1 MRAILQQFFNLFG
14 RRRPLG
20 LLAMLWVT
28 GGSLLA
34 QTPYSLPQAIEY
46 AMQNNTSIKNA
57 QLDILNANARIGET
71 RAVGLPQISAQAQLQ
86 HNFRIQQSILDGGT
100 NVPFLSSGSTDAL
113 AQHVYNDLRQG
124 ERGNTYVSEYI
135 PKPAQVLGPRDVVAF
150 AFGLKNNAAASVTA
164 SQLLFNGSYFVGLQA
179 ARAYRQFSEKSLT
192 SAKVTLVENVT
203 KAYYGVLVNQE
214 RYDLL
219 KVNVDRLEKLLNE
232 TREMN
237 KNGFVEKIDVD
248 RLEVQSNN
256 LKVEVQNVERLLN
269 LTLNALKFQMN
280 MPLNENIV
288 LTEKLADLTNTTF
301 TPVATETVNYEQR
314 TEYTL
319 LQQQKQLNTLD
330 LKNIQAGRYPTLGA
344 AFTTGYAP
352 AATRLQDIFQ
362 SDRWI
367 NYSYIAFQLNV
378 PIFKGLSTNY
388 QAQQKKIAIQKTE
401 NDIRQ
406 FQKVVDLQVQQS
418 NVTLQNSLESLKMQ
432 KRNLDLATE
441 VVRVTR
447 IKYQQGVGSNI
458 EVINAEASLKESQTN
473 YYAALYDALIAKV
486 DLDKATGDLFKG
498 Q

>member
-20 LLAMLWVT
+20 LLAMLWVA

-71 RAVGLPQISAQAQLQ
+71 RAIGLPQINGQVQLL
-86 HNFRIQQSILDGGT
+86 HNIKIQQVILENGAGPFGDSSIPIGS
-100 NVPFLSSGSTDAL
+100 VIKFPF
-113 AQHVYNDLRQG
+113 Q
-124 ERGNTYVSEYI
+124 
-135 PKPAQVLGPRDVVAF
+135 
-150 AFGLKNNAAASVTA
+150 LKNNGGVTLTA

-192 SAKVTLVENVT
+192 STKVAVVENVT

-232 TREMN
+232 TREFN
-237 KNGFVEKIDVD
+237 KNGLVEKIDVD
-248 RLEVQSNN
+248 RIEVQSNN
-256 LKVEVQNVERLLN
+256 LKVELQNVERLLA
-269 LTLNALKFQMN
+269 LSLNALKFQMN
-280 MPLNENIV
+280 MPLNENIT

-301 TPVATETVNYEQR
+301 TPVATETVNYDQR
-314 TEYTL
+314 VEYTL

-330 LKNIQAGRYPTLGA
+330 LKNVNAGRYPNLGA
-344 AFTTGYAP
+344 SFTTGYNP
-352 AATRLQDIFQ
+352 ASTRLGDIFQ
-362 SDRWI
+362 SERWV
-367 NYSYIAFQLNV
+367 NYSYVAFQLNI
-378 PIFKGLSTNY
+378 PIFSGLGTNY
-388 QAQQKKIAIQKTE
+388 QAQQKKIAIRKTE
-401 NDIRQ
+401 NDITQ
-406 FQKVVDLQVQQS
+406 FKQAVDLQVQQS
-418 NVTLQNSLESLKMQ
+418 NVVLQNSLESLKMQ